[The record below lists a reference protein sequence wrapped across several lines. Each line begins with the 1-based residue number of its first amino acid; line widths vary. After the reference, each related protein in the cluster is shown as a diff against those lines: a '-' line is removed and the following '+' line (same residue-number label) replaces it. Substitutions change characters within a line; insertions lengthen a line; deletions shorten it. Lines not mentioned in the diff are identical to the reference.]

1 MSLLR
6 TTKRHA
12 LPGAN
17 SSNTVFAITN
27 VDLIAAFVCLQSRL
41 AQPLFPLFP
50 LFPLLTVV
58 AQNSVPMPVI
68 GMAAASPVMFQLV
81 AGADGVSLLASL
93 FASSLV
99 RAQQSVRAEAVSPH
113 NVFDVAGINKN
124 GAKKGQTKRARKK
137 GKRVTLAL

>member
-17 SSNTVFAITN
+17 PSNTVFAITN
-27 VDLIAAFVCLQSRL
+27 VDLIAAFVCLQSCL
-41 AQPLFPLFP
+41 AQPLFP

-58 AQNSVPMPVI
+58 AQNSVPMPLI
-68 GMAAASPVMFQLV
+68 GMAAASPVMFKLV
-81 AGADGVSLLASL
+81 AGAVGMSLLASL

-99 RAQQSVRAEAVSPH
+99 RAQQSVRAEDGSPH
-113 NVFDVAGINKN
+113 NVFDMAGINKK
-124 GAKKGQTKRARKK
+124 GAKKGQTKRANKK

>member
-17 SSNTVFAITN
+17 PSNTVFAITN
-27 VDLIAAFVCLQSRL
+27 VDLIAAFVCLQSCL
-41 AQPLFPLFP
+41 AQP

-58 AQNSVPMPVI
+58 AQNSVPMPLI
-68 GMAAASPVMFQLV
+68 GMAAASPVMFKLV
-81 AGADGVSLLASL
+81 AGAVGMSLLASL

-99 RAQQSVRAEAVSPH
+99 RAQQSVRAEDGSPH
-113 NVFDVAGINKN
+113 NVFDMAGINKK
-124 GAKKGQTKRARKK
+124 GAKKGQTKRANKK